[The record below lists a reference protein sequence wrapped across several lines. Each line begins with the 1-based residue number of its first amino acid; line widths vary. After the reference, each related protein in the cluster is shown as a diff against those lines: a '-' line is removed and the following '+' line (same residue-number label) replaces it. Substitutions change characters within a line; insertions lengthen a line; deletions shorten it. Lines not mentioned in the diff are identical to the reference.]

1 MERMPAFQQWLYKF
15 RAPESV
21 IALAQEVALMVPYRV
36 NSKNLTS
43 DDFSSRHLPQ
53 MIPVRNWVDQC
64 LNKVSEDLGFECDDV
79 KSTIEWFN
87 RAEKGMWHPPHT
99 HHNSFLSGIL
109 YLTPSDAQTWFS
121 VPSVFGPDYTLLNLI
136 HPDNHFIYYK
146 HQTTVGDMLVFPS
159 GMLHSV
165 NEHTLEKPRYTMA
178 FNAFPSGFIG
188 TQSDKVYRK
197 FMNITVNQ
205 EK

>member
-1 MERMPAFQQWLYKF
+1 VERVPAFEQWIYKF
-15 RAPESV
+15 RAPDSI
-21 IALAQEVALMVPYRV
+21 IASAQEVALMVPYRV

-43 DDFSSRHLPQ
+43 DDFSSRNLPQ
-53 MIPVRNWVDQC
+53 MVPVRKWVDEC
-64 LNKVSEDLGFECDDV
+64 LNEVSKDLGFECDEV

-87 RAEKGMWHPPHT
+87 RAETGMWHPPHT
-99 HHNSFLSGIL
+99 HHNSFLSGIF
-109 YLTPSDAQTWFS
+109 YLTPSNAQTWFS

-136 HPDNHFIYYK
+136 DPNKHFIYYK

-165 NEHTLEKPRYTMA
+165 NEHTLTEPRYTMA

-188 TQSDKVYRK
+188 SQSDSVYRK

>member
-1 MERMPAFQQWLYKF
+1 MERVPAFEQWLYKF
-15 RAPESV
+15 QAPES
-21 IALAQEVALMVPYRV
+21 ILALAQEVALSVPYRV
-36 NSKNLTS
+36 NNKNLTS
-43 DDFSSRHLPQ
+43 DDFSSRGLPQ
-53 MIPVRNWVDQC
+53 MVPVREWVDKC
-64 LNKVSEDLGFECDDV
+64 LNQVREDLGFECDEV

-87 RAEKGMWHPPHT
+87 RSEFGMWHSPHT

-121 VPSVFGPDYTLLNLI
+121 IPNVFGPDHTMLNLI
-136 HPDNHFIYYK
+136 DPNKYFIYHKYP
-146 HQTTVGDMLVFPS
+146 TTVGDMLIFPS

-165 NEHTLEKPRYTMA
+165 NEHTLPEPRYTMA

-188 TQSDKVYRK
+188 SQSDSHYRK